1 MGLFDKFKKKTVEVV
16 ENNVEEVLETSAQ
29 GTVEETPVENS
40 VEESEEVP
48 VAKEEECCEETPIE
62 NKTEAEEQ
70 AKVEAPKADAVA
82 KNSEPQMA
90 EVANEGRRFTLLV
103 ENAKQLAEPDG
114 IMIAGM
120 LYGNVQV
127 GDEVYLLLPNH
138 TMMMSKINALEI
150 AAGQNADSAEN
161 QKVVLQFK
169 EIKDINQVPRYTVI
183 TSIRPQDKPSTDTM
197 VENPQLLGLSMDYP
211 RLNKDP
217 LYMNLLIFE
226 LCHAY
231 FLVPAR
237 VSNNPVKN
245 ADGTATFMQDTQIR
259 FPGMPD
265 PTDSNKSVF
274 TIFTDWLALANWKN
288 LFDETHPPKA
298 IIMRFPDVINVCK
311 DSGVIVN
318 PFGPTSIYLP
328 NEVMQKI
335 TSLEGYKQEFG
346 TTQQ

>member
-1 MGLFDKFKKKTVEVV
+1 MGLFDKFKKKTVE
-16 ENNVEEVLETSAQ
+16 EVMETSAQ

-40 VEESEEVP
+40 EEESEEAS

-62 NKTEAEEQ
+62 NKTEAEKQVKE
-70 AKVEAPKADAVA
+70 EAAKADAAA

-90 EVANEGRRFTLLV
+90 EVANGGRRFTLLV

-120 LYGNVQV
+120 LYGNVKV

-138 TMMMSKINALEI
+138 AMMMSKIDALEI

-197 VENPQLLGLSMDYP
+197 IENPQLLGLSMDYP

-245 ADGTATFMQDTQIR
+245 GDGTATFMQDTQIR

>member
-16 ENNVEEVLETSAQ
+16 EETPAVNTAEEVLETS
-29 GTVEETPVENS
+29 VEN
-40 VEESEEVP
+40 VVGELEEAP
-48 VAKEEECCEETPIE
+48 AAKEEENCEETLVE
-62 NKTEAEEQ
+62 NKAEAEEQ
-70 AKVEAPKADAVA
+70 VKEEAPKSDVAA

-103 ENAKQLAEPDG
+103 ENAKQLAEPEG

-120 LYGNVQV
+120 LYGKVQV
-127 GDEVYLLLPNH
+127 GDVVYMLLPNH
-138 TMMMSKINALEI
+138 TMMTSQIDALEI

-183 TSIRPQDKPSTDTM
+183 TSIRPQDKPSTDTTI
-197 VENPQLLGLSMDYP
+197 ENPHLLGLSMDYP

-226 LCHAY
+226 ICHAY

-237 VSNNPVKN
+237 VNNNPVKN
-245 ADGTATFMQDTQIR
+245 ADGTATFQQDTQIR

-328 NEVMQKI
+328 NDVMKKI